1 MLFLLL
7 SCGSEPV
14 SYAIEKQEITTVKS
28 DLNQIH
34 KKLDCM
40 TEIMVNDPSVECQ
53 TIIEEVKAKETVA
66 QPKK

>member
-14 SYAIEKQEITTVKS
+14 SYAIETQEITPVKS
-28 DLNQIH
+28 AFNQIH
-34 KKLDCM
+34 KQLDCM
-40 TEIMVNDPSVECQ
+40 TEIIVNDPSVECQ